1 MVVIILLVNGKE
13 VGRVVMC
20 KLQNLYLDN
29 GFNFVVLCFQKDDV
43 IIFEINMSLDYV
55 FIFSYF
61 LFQLNL

>member
-61 LFQLNL
+61 LF